1 MKIAMHPG
9 EFLNELYIKPYNL
22 DIKELARAL
31 RVAQSDLHLLI
42 NQRADLSVGM
52 AIRLSMVI
60 GRSPESWLN
69 LQQNYAINEYKSSH
83 EKVLSELRRMH
94 FPCSFDGGPE

>member
-9 EFLNELYIKPYNL
+9 EFLSELYIKPYNL
-22 DIKELARAL
+22 DIKELAKAL
-31 RVAQSDLHLLI
+31 RVEQSELNLLI

-52 AIRLSMVI
+52 AIRLSMVV

-69 LQQNYAINEYKSSH
+69 MQQNYAINEYKSMYG
-83 EKVLSELRRMH
+83 EDLSGLCRMH
-94 FPCSFDGGPE
+94 IPCNFDGGTE